1 MRRKNK
7 HKRLWAVRK
16 AKAELEKK
24 VNESEKPIRNNV
36 KKATVFKISSVLVSN
51 KKFNLG

>member
-7 HKRLWAVRK
+7 HKRLWTVRK
-16 AKAELEKK
+16 VKAELEKK
-24 VNESEKPIRNNV
+24 TKESEKLIRNNV
-36 KKATVFKISSVLVSN
+36 KKASVFKISSVLVSN